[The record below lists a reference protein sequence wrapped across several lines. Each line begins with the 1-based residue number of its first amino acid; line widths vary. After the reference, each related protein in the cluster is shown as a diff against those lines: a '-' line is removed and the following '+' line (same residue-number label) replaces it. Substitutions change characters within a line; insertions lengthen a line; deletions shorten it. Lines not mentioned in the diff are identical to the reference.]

1 METSKKVKLV
11 TFAPHANF
19 GTCLQSYALNF
30 VLRQMGC
37 DVEFIYNC
45 GENPPL
51 PFRKKL
57 LIALRQLFPF
67 AAKFLDVRQVQKRD
81 FPKPEQPYILTYPNC
96 PIQKVLDKFFVYRFF
111 YRMFKRRSIQRRK
124 VFDFAFSDGNY
135 KMRRLYVKSDY
146 RKVVADAD
154 VFITASDQI
163 WNPFCGGF
171 NPMMF
176 LEFVNG
182 EKKCVA
188 YSSSIARPSFPDS
201 VEARAKADLS
211 KFKHIAVREQHSV
224 DYLKKLLLRDDVRLV
239 VDPTLL
245 LTKEQW
251 IRFSNRAKV
260 EFPLPQRYIFCYF
273 IGDRNGAYE
282 EMVDRVKRKTGI
294 ESVITVSCGSIRNF
308 GGGTFY
314 NNGGPYE
321 FVYLLRNAAL
331 VCTDSFH
338 ATLFSLKMEVDF
350 IHILKSADDN
360 ANSSQNLRVY
370 DILKRYDLMYK
381 MYGDKT
387 EDWSRKIDFASVREK
402 LEADIKDSSAFLRGE
417 IFD

>member
-30 VLRQMGC
+30 ILRQMGC

-81 FPKPEQPYILTYPNC
+81 LPKFEKPHILTYPNC
-96 PIQKVLDKFFVYRFF
+96 PIQKIVDKFFVYRFF
-111 YRMFKRRSIQRRK
+111 YGIFKRRSAQRRK
-124 VFDFAFSDGNY
+124 VYDFAFSDGNY
-135 KMRRLYVKSDY
+135 KMRRLYVKADY
-146 RKVVADAD
+146 EEVVADAD

-176 LEFVNG
+176 LEFVEG
-182 EKKCVA
+182 RKKCVA
-188 YSSSIARPSFPDS
+188 YSSSIARPKFPDS
-201 VEARAKADLS
+201 VERRAKDCLA
-211 KFKHIAVREQHSV
+211 KFKYIAVREQSSV
-224 DYLKKLLLRDDVRLV
+224 EYLKTLLDRNDVRLV

-245 LTKEQW
+245 LTRDQW
-251 IRFSNRAKV
+251 IDFSNRATI
-260 EFPLPQRYIFCYF
+260 EFKLPERYIFCYF
-273 IGDRNGAYE
+273 IGNRNDDYGA
-282 EMVDRVKRKTGI
+282 MVEDVKKRTGI
-294 ESVITVSCGSIRNF
+294 DDVITVSCGNMCNF
-308 GGGTFY
+308 GDGIFY
-314 NNGGPYE
+314 NGGGPYE
-321 FVYLLRNAAL
+321 FVYLLRNSVL

-338 ATLFSLKMEVDF
+338 ATLFSLKMGVDF
-350 IHILKSADDN
+350 VHILKNANDN
-360 ANSSQNLRVY
+360 ANVSQNSRMY
-370 DILKRYDLMYK
+370 DILARYELAHKLYK
-381 MYGDKT
+381 
-387 EDWSRKIDFASVREK
+387 
-402 LEADIKDSSAFLRGE
+402 KDSNDWLRTPNFSGIYRKMSAEIEDSMEFLNRE
-417 IFD
+417 IFN